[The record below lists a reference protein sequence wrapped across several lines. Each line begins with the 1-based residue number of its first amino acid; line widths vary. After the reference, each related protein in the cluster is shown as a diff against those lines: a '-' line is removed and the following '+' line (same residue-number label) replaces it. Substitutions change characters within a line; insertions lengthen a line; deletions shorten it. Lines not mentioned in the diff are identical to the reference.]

1 MTVFELAV
9 AGYARQ
15 LLKERQ
21 ERPLTRAE
29 EHFLL
34 KVDSLAGRIQLREM
48 HHDETAPRYST
59 GPRN

>member
-9 AGYARQ
+9 AGYAKQ

-29 EHFLL
+29 EHFLV
-34 KVDSLAGRIQLREM
+34 KVDGLAGRIELRE
-48 HHDETAPRYST
+48 HDETAPRYSA